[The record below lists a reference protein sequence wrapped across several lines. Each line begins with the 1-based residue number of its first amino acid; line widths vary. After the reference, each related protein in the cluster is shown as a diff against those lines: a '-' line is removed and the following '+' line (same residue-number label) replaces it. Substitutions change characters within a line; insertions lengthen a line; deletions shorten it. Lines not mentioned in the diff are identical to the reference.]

1 MGETPQWRRLKQQKF
16 ISALPFPTYGVF
28 LPSVSFLSNLRSPH
42 ARSTGHPG
50 EPVHPPLCRHARV
63 EEVEAGLRFILGS
76 AARPANDA
84 QIAEFLRF
92 STDRGIDSGQL
103 WIAEQND
110 RLLWAILPVPS
121 PGRTLLLFAPASL
134 NSATQ
139 RVAAAFLTEEVLE
152 EQRVNGA
159 HLAQVL
165 LEAGERS
172 LFDLYTGL
180 GFASMAE
187 LIYLQAMPR
196 HSLTFPPLPGSYWW
210 KTYSAETHDAF
221 AKAIAA
227 TYRQS
232 LDCPALN
239 GVRDIEDVIAGHK
252 ATGHF
257 DPRLWF
263 VLCNGTDCQGVLLLN
278 RTAQNNSL
286 ELVYVGLV
294 PEARGQDLGDLLMR
308 HALAV
313 TANENCSRLTLAVD
327 ADNAPA
333 LKLYYRHGL
342 KRLTTR
348 SALMRDLRS
357 PTPLAPR

>member
-1 MGETPQWRRLKQQKF
+1 M
-16 ISALPFPTYGVF
+16 
-28 LPSVSFLSNLRSPH
+28 
-42 ARSTGHPG
+42 
-50 EPVHPPLCRHARV
+50 
-63 EEVEAGLRFILGS
+63 ILGS
-76 AARPANDA
+76 AARPANDI
-84 QIAEFLRF
+84 QIADFLRF
-92 STDRGIDSGQL
+92 SSDRGIDSGQL
-103 WIAEQND
+103 WIAEQAG
-110 RLLWAILPVPS
+110 RILWAILPVPS

-134 NSATQ
+134 SNASQ

-152 EQRVNGA
+152 EARVNGA

-165 LEAGERS
+165 LEASERS
-172 LFDLYTGL
+172 LVELYTTL
-180 GFASMAE
+180 GFACMAE
-187 LIYLQAMPR
+187 LIYLQSMPR
-196 HSLTFPPLPGSYWW
+196 HSLTYPPLPGSYSW
-210 KTYSAETHDAF
+210 KTYSSETHAAF
-221 AKAIAA
+221 AQTIAA

-257 DPRLWF
+257 DPQLWF
-263 VLCNGTDCQGVLLLN
+263 LLCSGDACHGVLLLN
-278 RTAQNNSL
+278 RTVQNNSL
-286 ELVYVGLV
+286 ELVYVGLA

-357 PTPLAPR
+357 ALSGNNCAPQRGSSSPL